1 LKNKLIMA
9 VRSSRK
15 TFMRAKKMKKE
26 VKKEE
31 VPSETH
37 SQDDDASSGS
47 GADLK
52 ELSAAP
58 KVAETTK
65 PHNFLHNE
73 CIYDCNH
80 LYEHITKLS
89 NPNYAAN
96 QSLIWG
102 KMKLQLNTR
111 SMVELRQKF
120 HDLNITL
127 RQIGV
132 DDEKSFI
139 DERILL
145 GERLLYKDY

>member
-1 LKNKLIMA
+1 MA

-15 TFMRAKKMKKE
+15 PFMRAKKLKKE

-58 KVAETTK
+58 KVTETSK

-80 LYEHITKLS
+80 LFDNITKMT
-89 NPNYAAN
+89 NPNYAGN

-102 KMKLQLNTR
+102 KIKLQLNTR
-111 SMVELRQKF
+111 SMSELRSKF

-132 DDEKSFI
+132 DEEKSFV
-139 DERILL
+139 DERIVI
-145 GERLLYKDY
+145 GERLL

>member
-1 LKNKLIMA
+1 MA

-15 TFMRAKKMKKE
+15 TFMRAKKLKKE

-58 KVAETTK
+58 KVQDTAKT
-65 PHNFLHNE
+65 HNFLHNE
-73 CIYDCNH
+73 CIFDSNH
-80 LYEHITKLS
+80 LFEHITKLS
-89 NPNYAAN
+89 NPNYAGN

-102 KMKLQLNTR
+102 KIKL
-111 SMVELRQKF
+111 
-120 HDLNITL
+120 
-127 RQIGV
+127 
-132 DDEKSFI
+132 
-139 DERILL
+139 
-145 GERLLYKDY
+145 